1 MNTQKAKVAVNDLIQ
16 LYSEDGIDLLENV
29 YRVTHIDR
37 RFSHKLYYEAQ
48 SLDEMQIDVKFLEAH
63 EFVTKE

>member
-1 MNTQKAKVAVNDLIQ
+1 MNHQKASVAVGDLIK
-16 LYSEDGIDLLENV
+16 LYSEDGNDLIENA